1 MDTKKMKFENWFGF
15 IPRKWRR
22 MIGVGAVVVIVV
34 ALGLLMTGGNTP
46 APAVTSANA
55 ASASADSTASQP
67 TLWTCAMH
75 PQIKLPK
82 PGKCPICFMDLIP
95 LKTSGNDD
103 LGPRE
108 LRMTES
114 ARELARIQ
122 TTPVRRATAAAEVR
136 MVGKIAYDETRR
148 YSISAWVPGRLDSLY
163 VDYVGERVRRG
174 QPLAYVYSPQL
185 LSAQEELVQA
195 LQAASSLTHSGSI
208 LKSTAQATVEAA
220 RKKLSLYGL
229 SDDQIKA
236 IEASGKTSDHM
247 NIYAPAGG
255 IVIAKKAQEG
265 DYVATGAE
273 IYNIADLSS
282 LWVVFDAYET
292 DLPWLREGQKVEFTT
307 PSLPGQKFTAK
318 ITFIEPLVNQQTRT
332 VAVRA
337 VADNR
342 QGFLKPDMFVSG
354 VVKADIGKSGGMGQ
368 LASGDKAGNP
378 PLVIPASAAL
388 ITGTRA
394 VVYVEEQ
401 RADSE
406 IVYQGREVVL
416 GPRVGDYYVVSSGLK
431 EGERVVTNGAFKID
445 SELQIHAKASMMS
458 PEEVLAGGGHDHPVP
473 ATASDEQQK
482 SKTGTTAVV
491 VQDISAAARD
501 GLTPLY
507 DAYLC
512 IQRNLANDDF
522 DAASTQ
528 YRDLLERVGKVDEK
542 LFSGNSHQTWTNIS
556 ANIIAGAEKG
566 VDAQTPDES
575 RAAFRDVSKAMIN
588 LVDTFGH
595 SGDSTLYL
603 TFCPMAFNKQGAYW
617 LQDVDTVYNSFYGS
631 KMLRCGEIKQSYP
644 PYSQKDK

>member
-1 MDTKKMKFENWFGF
+1 MDTRKMKFKERFSL

-22 MIGVGAVVVIVV
+22 IVGVGAVIVLVV
-34 ALGLLMTGGNTP
+34 ALGLLATGGNTP
-46 APAVTSANA
+46 TPAVASANA
-55 ASASADSTASQP
+55 AGTSADSTASQA
-67 TLWTCAMH
+67 TLWTCSMH

-108 LRMTES
+108 LRMTET

-136 MVGKIAYDETRR
+136 MVGKAAYDETRR

-174 QPLAYVYSPQL
+174 QPLAYIYSPQL

-195 LQAASSLTHSGSI
+195 LQAASSLNHSGSI

-229 SDDQIKA
+229 SDDQIKS

-255 IVIAKKAQEG
+255 IVIAKEAQEG

-273 IYNIADLSS
+273 IYDIADLSR

-292 DLPWLREGQKVEFTT
+292 DLPWLREGQPVKFTT
-307 PSLPGQKFTAK
+307 PSLPGQTFTAK

-337 VADNR
+337 VFDNR
-342 QGFLKPDMFVSG
+342 RDLLKPDMFVSG
-354 VVKADIGKSGGMGQ
+354 VVKADIGKPEGTGQ
-368 LASGDKAGNP
+368 LASTSSDDAGGP

-394 VVYVEEQ
+394 VVYVEE
-401 RADSE
+401 RRDDSD
-406 IVYQGREVVL
+406 IVYQGREVEL
-416 GPRVGDYYVVSSGLK
+416 GPRVGDSYIVASGLK

-445 SELQIHAKASMMS
+445 SELQIHAKPSMMS
-458 PEEVLAGGGHDHPVP
+458 PDDIPGNDAPLHAAQTTPPKSVP
-473 ATASDEQQK
+473 EDKSGARAISD
-482 SKTGTTAVV
+482 
-491 VQDISAAARD
+491 AARD
-501 GLTPLY
+501 GLTPVY
-507 DAYLC
+507 DTYLQ
-512 IQRNLANDDF
+512 IQKDLAGDDF
-522 DAASTQ
+522 AAAAKD
-528 YRDLLERVGKVDEK
+528 YREIQKKVGQVDME
-542 LFSGNSHQTWTNIS
+542 LFSGDNHKAWMDISSHIVAESQK
-556 ANIIAGAEKG
+556 GAEAKSIE
-566 VDAQTPDES
+566 DS
-575 RAAFRDVSKAMIN
+575 RTAFRDLSKAMIR
-588 LVDTFGH
+588 LQDEFGH
-595 SGDSTLYL
+595 GSEETLYL
-603 TFCPMAFNKQGAYW
+603 TFCPMAFDKQGAYW
-617 LQDVDTVYNSFYGS
+617 LQDVDTVYNSFYGA

-644 PYSQKDK
+644 PNSQKDK